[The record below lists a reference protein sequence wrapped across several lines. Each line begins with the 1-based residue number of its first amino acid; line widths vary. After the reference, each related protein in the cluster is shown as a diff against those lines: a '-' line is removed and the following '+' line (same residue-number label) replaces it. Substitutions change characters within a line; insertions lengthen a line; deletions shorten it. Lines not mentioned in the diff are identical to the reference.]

1 MNRQRGLAAVT
12 ALLIVAVAASA
23 AAMMLRQQSAM
34 LDQTAMVAG
43 RAQADAY
50 AQAGFDWAR
59 GILAEDAKGPGGVDS
74 LDEGWAQPIAG
85 LPIERA
91 VVAGAIVDEQGK
103 LNLNN
108 LLNGAQKS
116 EPDMKAFGR
125 LLASVGLAPELA
137 EAVLDWIDADSDLA
151 GAFGAE
157 DAYYLSLARPY
168 RTANQPMQQI
178 EELYRVKGFDAPAV
192 AKLKPYVTALPVRT
206 KVNAN
211 TAPDLVL
218 AAYLP
223 DVPADTLRDIAAR
236 RRAKPMRSAS
246 DIVEATK
253 PQGDAAAIQRDLDVK
268 SAFFQVTVQVSQD
281 EVQLAADA
289 LMRRDT
295 PAGTTVAWRRPRF

>member
-1 MNRQRGLAAVT
+1 MMRQRGLAAVT

-59 GILAEDAKGPGGVDS
+59 GILTQDAQASGAVDS
-74 LDEGWAQPIAG
+74 LDEGWSQPIAG

-108 LLNGAQKS
+108 LLNGTQKS
-116 EPDMKAFGR
+116 DPDLQAFGR

-151 GAFGAE
+151 GGSGAE

-168 RTANQPMQQI
+168 RTANQPLQQV
-178 EELYRVKGFDAPAV
+178 EELYRVKGFDARAV
-192 AKLKPYVTALPVRT
+192 AKLRPYVTALPVRT
-206 KVNAN
+206 RVNAN

-218 AAYLP
+218 AAFLP
-223 DVPADTLRDIAAR
+223 DVPAGTLRDIAAR

-253 PQGDAAAIQRDLDVK
+253 PQGDAAAIQRDFDVK

>member
-1 MNRQRGLAAVT
+1 MRSERGLAVVT

-23 AAMMLRQQSAM
+23 AVMMLRQQSVM

-59 GILAEDAKGPGGVDS
+59 GVLAEDARSAGAVDS
-74 LDEGWAQPIAG
+74 LDEAWAQPIAG

-108 LLNGAQKS
+108 LVTGNQKS
-116 EPDMKAFGR
+116 DPDIKAFIR
-125 LLASVGLAPELA
+125 LLASLGLAAELA
-137 EAVLDWIDADSDLA
+137 EAVVDWIDADSDLT
-151 GAFGAE
+151 GGSGAE

-168 RTANQPMQQI
+168 RAANQSMQQV
-178 EELYRVKGFDAPAV
+178 EELYRVKGFDARAV
-192 AKLKPYVTALPVRT
+192 AKLKPHVTALPGPT

-211 TAPDLVL
+211 TASELVL

-223 DVPADTLRDIAAR
+223 EVPADTLRDLAAR
-236 RRAKPMRSAS
+236 RRAKPMRSPN
-246 DIVEATK
+246 DIVDATR
-253 PQGDAAAIQRDLDVK
+253 PQGNTATIQNHLDVK
-268 SAFFQVTVQVSQD
+268 SAFFQVMVQVSQD
-281 EVQLAADA
+281 EVQLAGDA
-289 LMRRDT
+289 MVRREAST
-295 PAGTTVAWRRPRF
+295 GTTILWRRPRF

>member
-1 MNRQRGLAAVT
+1 MNRQHGLAAVT

-59 GILAEDAKGPGGVDS
+59 GILAQDAQGAGAVDS

-108 LLNGAQKS
+108 LMNGNQKS
-116 EPDMKAFGR
+116 DPDMKAFGR
-125 LLASVGLAPELA
+125 LLASLGLAPELA
-137 EAVLDWIDADSDLA
+137 EAVADWIDADSDIS
-151 GAFGAE
+151 GAAGAE
-157 DAYYLSLARPY
+157 DAYYLSLPRPY
-168 RTANQPMQQI
+168 RAANQPMLQI
-178 EELYRVKGFDAPAV
+178 EELYRVKGFDARAV
-192 AKLKPYVTALPVRT
+192 AKLKPHVTALPVRT

-211 TAPDLVL
+211 TASEAVL

-223 DVPADTLRDIAAR
+223 EVPADTLRSLAAG
-236 RRAKPMRSAS
+236 RRAKPMRSAT
-246 DIVEATK
+246 DIVDATK
-253 PQGDAAAIQRDLDVK
+253 PQGDATAIQRDLDVK
-268 SAFFQVTVQVSQD
+268 SAFFQVSVQVAQD
-281 EVQLAADA
+281 EVRIAADA